1 MNAPADP
8 PPADLPP
15 RTLAARLLGDRLLGD
30 RAALGYLLIV
40 LATICFGANN
50 NLTKESY
57 QHGVSVDMV
66 LAGRSW
72 FLALLLVLWFAA
84 QRSLPS
90 FPRGTGH
97 WVLFA
102 VLLFSLNGWA
112 LMSAFERMS
121 VSLSILIFYL
131 FPFMVGLMAA
141 ALRIEPLRP
150 AMLIGLA
157 VAFAGLFLA
166 LDTEGDLDLAGVALA
181 VLSAMAIAGNILVS
195 GKLFRRGMSPV
206 SLALIVMIGSSIVF
220 AGTLS
225 GSGGFQWPNSGTGW
239 WAFGGSVFS
248 AGAGFIMFYAALDL
262 LRESRTAL
270 IMNLEP
276 IVTIVI
282 AVALFGEV
290 FGTTQWIGAVLVV
303 LAIVGVT
310 LAGRKA

>member
-1 MNAPADP
+1 MSRLLRNMRNYIHTEATGTRYLAAEKPCPRAAPLAEVAAHECACR
-8 PPADLPP
+8 PAAAAAPR
-15 RTLAARLLGDRLLGD
+15 RTLAARLLGD

-40 LATICFGANN
+40 LATISFGTNN

-72 FLALLLVLWFAA
+72 FLALLLALWFAA
-84 QRSLPS
+84 HRSLPS
-90 FPRGTGH
+90 FPRGTGY

-112 LMSAFERMS
+112 LMSAFDRMS

-166 LDTEGDLDLAGVALA
+166 
-181 VLSAMAIAGNILVS
+181 
-195 GKLFRRGMSPV
+195 
-206 SLALIVMIGSSIVF
+206 
-220 AGTLS
+220 
-225 GSGGFQWPNSGTGW
+225 
-239 WAFGGSVFS
+239 
-248 AGAGFIMFYAALDL
+248 
-262 LRESRTAL
+262 
-270 IMNLEP
+270 
-276 IVTIVI
+276 
-282 AVALFGEV
+282 
-290 FGTTQWIGAVLVV
+290 
-303 LAIVGVT
+303 
-310 LAGRKA
+310 